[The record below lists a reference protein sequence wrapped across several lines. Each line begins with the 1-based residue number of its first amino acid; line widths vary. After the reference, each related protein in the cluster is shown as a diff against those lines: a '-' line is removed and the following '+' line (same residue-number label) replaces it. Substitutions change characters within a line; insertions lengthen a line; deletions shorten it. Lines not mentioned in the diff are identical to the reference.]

1 MSVRLSVIFWFAC
14 PRALASPLLLLVPLR
29 AAKSH
34 SAEIRTATLM
44 EFMLLP
50 EGVVCVLLLRSGAI
64 KFGYTFHLT
73 EHTLLEEDREV
84 RHFNLSGATSRSS

>member
-1 MSVRLSVIFWFAC
+1 
-14 PRALASPLLLLVPLR
+14 
-29 AAKSH
+29 
-34 SAEIRTATLM
+34 M
-44 EFMLLP
+44 EFLLLP

-73 EHTLLEEDREV
+73 EHTLLEEDREA